1 MMTDNDRHL
10 DGNAIGG
17 LLQELFGREMTQ
29 ELGCCG
35 NCGAISLM
43 GETVVY
49 LEAPGSVV
57 RCPACGSVLLV
68 AVALPTSVR
77 GTVDALRWIDLAD
90 SGT

>member
-1 MMTDNDRHL
+1 MTDDDRHL

-17 LLQELFGREMTQ
+17 LLQELFGREMTH

-35 NCGAISLM
+35 NCGAISPI

-68 AVALPTSVR
+68 AVARPTSVR
-77 GTVDALRWIDLAD
+77 VTVESLRWIDLAD